1 MRFIACAVAVGWAY
15 VGVFAIRFH
24 AYALVGP
31 AAASFVLALFAAASL
46 EEFFDE
52 PVEEGA
58 EGDEGHDADGLFFAS
73 PRDGNR

>member
-24 AYALVGP
+24 AYALIGP

-52 PVEEGA
+52 AVEQG
-58 EGDEGHDADGLFFAS
+58 GDVFHDTDRFPPL
-73 PRDGNR
+73 